1 MKNYISMF
9 IMIIVGFVLQT
20 TIFRSLQI
28 ADVSPNILVILTAIA
43 GTMYGQYNGLFTG
56 VVCGLFIDLMYSS
69 VVGVNIFIYAVIG
82 FIMGITDRGLVLAC
96 SAIGAGLALIAG
108 IGPGLIYGVLFY
120 ILKFLLRGRLELLE
134 YIKNTILPEL
144 IYTVIIGVFVFK
156 FARLIDKKLNPPKQ
170 VNLGVESELKDD

>member
-1 MKNYISMF
+1 M
-9 IMIIVGFVLQT
+9 
-20 TIFRSLQI
+20 
-28 ADVSPNILVILTAIA
+28 
-43 GTMYGQYNGLFTG
+43 
-56 VVCGLFIDLMYSS
+56 VCGLFIDLMYSS

-82 FIMGITDRGLVLAC
+82 FIIGITNKVYIEDDIILP
-96 SAIGAGLALIAG
+96 IMTITAGD
-108 IGPGLIYGVLFY
+108 LIYGALFY

-170 VNLGVESELKDD
+170 VNLGVESELNDD

>member
-28 ADVSPNILVILTAIA
+28 ADVSPNILVILIAIA

-82 FIMGITDRGLVLAC
+82 FIIGITNKVYIEDDIILP
-96 SAIGAGLALIAG
+96 IMTITAGD
-108 IGPGLIYGVLFY
+108 LIYGALFY

-170 VNLGVESELKDD
+170 VNLGVESELNDD

>member
-28 ADVSPNILVILTAIA
+28 ADVSPNILVILT
-43 GTMYGQYNGLFTG
+43 GQYNGLFTG
-56 VVCGLFIDLMYSS
+56 AVCGLFIDLMYSS

-82 FIMGITDRGLVLAC
+82 FIMGITNKVYIEDDIILP
-96 SAIGAGLALIAG
+96 IMTITAGD
-108 IGPGLIYGVLFY
+108 LIYGVLFY

>member
-1 MKNYISMF
+1 
-9 IMIIVGFVLQT
+9 
-20 TIFRSLQI
+20 
-28 ADVSPNILVILTAIA
+28 
-43 GTMYGQYNGLFTG
+43 

-82 FIMGITDRGLVLAC
+82 FIIGITNKVYIEDDIILP
-96 SAIGAGLALIAG
+96 IMTITAGD
-108 IGPGLIYGVLFY
+108 LIYGALFY

-170 VNLGVESELKDD
+170 VNLGVESELNDD

>member
-82 FIMGITDRGLVLAC
+82 FIIGITNKV
-96 SAIGAGLALIAG
+96 
-108 IGPGLIYGVLFY
+108 Y
-120 ILKFLLRGRLELLE
+120 IEDD
-134 YIKNTILPEL
+134 IILP
-144 IYTVIIGVFVFK
+144 IMTIRRFDIRSTVLYIEVSFERK
-156 FARLIDKKLNPPKQ
+156 T
-170 VNLGVESELKDD
+170 

>member
-69 VVGVNIFIYAVIG
+69 VVGVNIFMYAVIG
-82 FIMGITDRGLVLAC
+82 FIIGITNKVYIEDDIILP
-96 SAIGAGLALIAG
+96 IMTITAGD
-108 IGPGLIYGVLFY
+108 LIYGALFY

>member
-1 MKNYISMF
+1 
-9 IMIIVGFVLQT
+9 
-20 TIFRSLQI
+20 
-28 ADVSPNILVILTAIA
+28 
-43 GTMYGQYNGLFTG
+43 MYGQYNGLFTG

-82 FIMGITDRGLVLAC
+82 FIIGITNKVYIEDDIILP
-96 SAIGAGLALIAG
+96 IMTITAGD
-108 IGPGLIYGVLFY
+108 LIYGALFY

>member
-1 MKNYISMF
+1 
-9 IMIIVGFVLQT
+9 
-20 TIFRSLQI
+20 
-28 ADVSPNILVILTAIA
+28 
-43 GTMYGQYNGLFTG
+43 MYGQYNGLFTG

-82 FIMGITDRGLVLAC
+82 FIIGITNKVYIEDDIILP
-96 SAIGAGLALIAG
+96 IMTITAGD
-108 IGPGLIYGVLFY
+108 LIYGALFY

-170 VNLGVESELKDD
+170 VNLGVESELNDD

>member
-82 FIMGITDRGLVLAC
+82 FIMGITNKVYIEDDICLLYTSRTEMIRLPVVSRVGCLSLMATSGLDR
-96 SAIGAGLALIAG
+96 
-108 IGPGLIYGVLFY
+108 
-120 ILKFLLRGRLELLE
+120 
-134 YIKNTILPEL
+134 
-144 IYTVIIGVFVFK
+144 
-156 FARLIDKKLNPPKQ
+156 
-170 VNLGVESELKDD
+170 

>member
-82 FIMGITDRGLVLAC
+82 FIIGITNKV
-96 SAIGAGLALIAG
+96 
-108 IGPGLIYGVLFY
+108 Y
-120 ILKFLLRGRLELLE
+120 I
-134 YIKNTILPEL
+134 
-144 IYTVIIGVFVFK
+144 
-156 FARLIDKKLNPPKQ
+156 
-170 VNLGVESELKDD
+170 

>member
-56 VVCGLFIDLMYSS
+56 VVC
-69 VVGVNIFIYAVIG
+69 
-82 FIMGITDRGLVLAC
+82 
-96 SAIGAGLALIAG
+96 
-108 IGPGLIYGVLFY
+108 
-120 ILKFLLRGRLELLE
+120 
-134 YIKNTILPEL
+134 
-144 IYTVIIGVFVFK
+144 
-156 FARLIDKKLNPPKQ
+156 
-170 VNLGVESELKDD
+170 

>member
-28 ADVSPNILVILTAIA
+28 ADVSPNILVILAAIA

-82 FIMGITDRGLVLAC
+82 FIIGITNKVYIEDDIILP
-96 SAIGAGLALIAG
+96 IMTITAGD
-108 IGPGLIYGVLFY
+108 LIYGALFY

>member
-1 MKNYISMF
+1 
-9 IMIIVGFVLQT
+9 
-20 TIFRSLQI
+20 
-28 ADVSPNILVILTAIA
+28 
-43 GTMYGQYNGLFTG
+43 MYGQYNGLSTG

-82 FIMGITDRGLVLAC
+82 FIMGITNKVYIEDDIILP
-96 SAIGAGLALIAG
+96 IMTITAGD
-108 IGPGLIYGVLFY
+108 LIYGVLFY